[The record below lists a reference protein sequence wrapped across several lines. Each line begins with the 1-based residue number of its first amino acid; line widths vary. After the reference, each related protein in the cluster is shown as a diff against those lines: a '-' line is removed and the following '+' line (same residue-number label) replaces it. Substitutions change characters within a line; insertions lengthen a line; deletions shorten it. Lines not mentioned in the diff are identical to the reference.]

1 MRYVIEVEETVK
13 VHHQIVVESSH
24 ESQVETALDNVDEY
38 CVSLDDFVDAISDVI
53 PVIEVNEEFM
63 CETQEVEYY
72 DDYYED

>member
-13 VHHQIVVESSH
+13 VHHQIIVEISH
-24 ESQVETALDNVDEY
+24 ESQVETALDNVSEY
-38 CVSLDDFVDAISDVI
+38 CCSLDEFVDGISDII